1 MPPIKMQVSCP
12 NCRAPVTATIEQLF
26 DMAQDPS
33 AKNRFLSGRF
43 NQINCPNCRYQ
54 GQVATPLLYH
64 DADKELLLSFVPM
77 ELGLPQMEQERILGK
92 LMNEVINKL
101 PQEKRKGYL
110 LNPKPALTLQGMM
123 DRILEGE
130 GITREMMDA
139 QKAKAQLIQQLL
151 TTPEAQLPALV
162 KEKDA
167 ELDAA
172 FFQLLA
178 ASAEAQAVE
187 GNQNGAQRLLN
198 LRQKLLELSS
208 FGAQARQRQQSFE
221 AAVRELQ
228 ALGDKL
234 TQDKLLELI
243 LKADDDDKVAAYA
256 SFARP
261 ALDYAFFEALTK
273 RIDRAPGADKERLA
287 KLRETLLQLTQE
299 IDAVAKAQMEEAA
312 DVLRALLEATD
323 LYQALREN
331 APHIDDTFMAVLNM
345 NMEAAQKAGRL
356 DLLQR
361 LTLISDGVMQMMQE
375 SAPPEIRFI
384 NELLQIPSGE
394 QAEAELK
401 RRSAEI
407 NPQMVDAMSYIAQS
421 LRQNGQPQLAERLEQ
436 LQTVAVG
443 ELMAANWK
451 K

>member
-12 NCRAPVTATIEQLF
+12 NCRTPLMATIEQLF
-26 DMAQDPS
+26 DVTQDPG

-43 NQINCPNCRYQ
+43 NQINCPTCRYQ

-64 DADKELLLSFVPM
+64 DADKELLMSYVPM
-77 ELGLPQMEQERILGK
+77 ELGLPQMEQEKIIGK
-92 LMNEVINKL
+92 LMNEVVNRL

-123 DRILEGE
+123 DRVLEGE
-130 GITREMMDA
+130 GITREMLEA
-139 QKAKAQLIQQLL
+139 QKTKAQLIQQLL
-151 TTPEAQLPALV
+151 TTPEDQLPALV

-167 ELDAA
+167 ELDQT
-172 FFQLLA
+172 FFQLLT
-178 ASAEAQAVE
+178 ASAEAQAA
-187 GNQNGAQRLLN
+187 GGSPNGAQRLLN

-208 FGAQARQRQQSFE
+208 FGAQTRQRQQSFE

-243 LKADDDDKVAAYA
+243 LKADDDDKVAAYV

-261 ALDYAFFEALTK
+261 ALDYAFFEALTR
-273 RIDRAPGADKERLA
+273 RIDKAQGAEKERLA
-287 KLRETLLQLTQE
+287 QLRETLLQMTQE
-299 IDAVAKAQMEEAA
+299 IDAVTRAQMEEAA
-312 DVLRALLEATD
+312 GALRALLDAPD

-331 APHIDDTFMAVLNM
+331 AGRLDETFMAVLNM
-345 NMEAAQKAGRL
+345 NMEAAQQAGRP

-361 LTLISDGVMQMMQE
+361 LSLISDGVMRLMQE
-375 SAPPEIRFI
+375 SAPPEVRFI
-384 NELLQIPSGE
+384 NELLQIPSDE

-401 RRSAEI
+401 RRAAEI
-407 NPQMVDAMSYIAQS
+407 NQALIDAMNYITQS
-421 LRQNGQPQLAERLEQ
+421 LRQNSQPQLAERLEK
-436 LQTVAVG
+436 LQTVAIG
-443 ELMAANWK
+443 ELMAANWRK
-451 K
+451 